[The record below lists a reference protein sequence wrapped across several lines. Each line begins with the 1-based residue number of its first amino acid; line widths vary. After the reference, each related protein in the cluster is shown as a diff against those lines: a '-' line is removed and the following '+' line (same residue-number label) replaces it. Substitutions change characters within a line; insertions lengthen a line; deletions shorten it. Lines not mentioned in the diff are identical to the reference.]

1 MFLAVT
7 VFIVIIALFFSFKTP
22 DKNKVPIKNAHSSI
36 NIKSDEIDDLH
47 VYQHEEGYLIVDG
60 QTYHFL
66 DVRITW
72 EDDYLHVYYKGRNL
86 GKGSPLGRIR
96 YSRLDFNDL
105 NNKIS
110 AYKKLHNKNNIVMSK
125 SNIIDNHGVTQSNY
139 VQGVAVTNT
148 YKDKTIDMG
157 NGMFIF
163 KSAAVQESSDL
174 MKQATQLQGEDIQ
187 AAVGALRKAQK
198 LLGNGH
204 PILAHLRLP
213 LYLQKAGLYEE
224 SVTEFKKLLKKSP
237 QRNSSKF
244 SHQPKET
251 QKYFIALERGVIYD
265 KMRLAAERES
275 RLDDAKK
282 YNGLSEKH
290 SKIAEAHNING

>member
-1 MFLAVT
+1 
-7 VFIVIIALFFSFKTP
+7 LFVFKTP
-22 DKNKVPIKNAHSSI
+22 KDNKEPKSNTNSLISNSSC
-36 NIKSDEIDDLH
+36 EIDELH

-66 DVRITW
+66 DIGITW
-72 EDDYLHVYYKGRNL
+72 KDDYLHVYYKGRNL
-86 GKGSPLGRIR
+86 GKGRTLGCIR
-96 YSRLDFNDL
+96 YSRLAFNDL

-110 AYKKLHNKNNIVMSK
+110 EYKKLYNQNNIVMSK
-125 SNIIDNHGVTQSNY
+125 RNAIDSNEVTQSNY

-163 KSAAVQESSDL
+163 KSAEDQESSDL

-187 AAVGALRKAQK
+187 TAVDALRKAQK

-224 SVTEFKKLLKKSP
+224 SIIEFKKLLKKSP
-237 QRNSSKF
+237 RRNSSKF

-251 QKYFIALERGVIYD
+251 QKYFIALERGVIYN
-265 KMRLAAERES
+265 KMRLAAEREG

-290 SKIAEAHNING
+290 NKIAEANKDIP

>member
-7 VFIVIIALFFSFKTP
+7 VFIVIITLFFTFKTP

-36 NIKSDEIDDLH
+36 KIKSDEIDDLH

-72 EDDYLHVYYKGRNL
+72 EDDYLHVYYKGRSL
-86 GKGSPLGRIR
+86 GKGRPLGRIR

-125 SNIIDNHGVTQSNY
+125 SNIIDNNGVTQSNY

-163 KSAAVQESSDL
+163 KS
-174 MKQATQLQGEDIQ
+174 
-187 AAVGALRKAQK
+187 
-198 LLGNGH
+198 
-204 PILAHLRLP
+204 
-213 LYLQKAGLYEE
+213 
-224 SVTEFKKLLKKSP
+224 
-237 QRNSSKF
+237 
-244 SHQPKET
+244 
-251 QKYFIALERGVIYD
+251 
-265 KMRLAAERES
+265 
-275 RLDDAKK
+275 
-282 YNGLSEKH
+282 
-290 SKIAEAHNING
+290 